1 MSEQHPDEVK
11 VTLAKPEPWWR
22 SWIKGISVFAIAGGL
37 ASFAVNF
44 ATEWYME
51 RKSEEYERMTRM
63 EESLEE
69 VNKQLAVMNQE
80 QQNERADREALW
92 KVMQHTNADVTD
104 LKVKQQINAHVA
116 ERNYRDIKDAHGGK
130 CSHKKDEHEKDLK
143 DLKDLTELQ
152 KMWKR
157 AMGTEAEKKALA
169 EEEAKKA
176 EEARTKEL
184 LEKAKEAEKHKTL
197 EQFKEQ
203 HQLPNAPPREY
214 EQRKK
219 K

>member
-1 MSEQHPDEVK
+1 MNEQHPDEVK

-22 SWIKGISVFAIAGGL
+22 AWIKGISVFAIAGGL

-69 VNKQLAVMNQE
+69 VNKQLAVMNQQ
-80 QQNERADREALW
+80 QQNERSDREALW
-92 KVMQHTNADVTD
+92 KVMQHTSADVTD

-130 CSHKKDEHEKDLK
+130 CDHKKEDNEKTLK
-143 DLKDLTELQ
+143 ELTELQ
-152 KMWKR
+152 KIWKR
-157 AMGTEAEKKALA
+157 TMGTEAEKKAIA
-169 EEEAKKA
+169 EEDAKKAAEAKTKQLLEEAKKP
-176 EEARTKEL
+176 EQ
-184 LEKAKEAEKHKTL
+184 HKTL
-197 EQFKEQ
+197 EEFKQQ